1 MIGWSE
7 FVAVVFITARDAIT
21 LSRFVVAVMATDV
34 GQTTVLLRHA
44 LLVDEDAGS
53 SCVHAVDGATPGV
66 TCDRNQSQ
74 MTQAHATVS

>member
-1 MIGWSE
+1 
-7 FVAVVFITARDAIT
+7 
-21 LSRFVVAVMATDV
+21 MATDV

-66 TCDRNQSQ
+66 TCSRNQSQ
-74 MTQAHATVS
+74 MTQAHDTLLQLHDDATQVEVEACARL